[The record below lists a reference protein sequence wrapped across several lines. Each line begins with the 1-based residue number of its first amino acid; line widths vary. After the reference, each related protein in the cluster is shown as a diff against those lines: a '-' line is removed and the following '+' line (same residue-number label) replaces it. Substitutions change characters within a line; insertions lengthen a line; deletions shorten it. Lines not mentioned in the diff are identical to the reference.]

1 MAGGTVDV
9 VVSTESFHWF
19 PDPDAALAEL
29 RRVLAPSGRLLVG
42 VVNMRWASTSRAA
55 SAFAARLGEPAQW
68 ATRAEM
74 KRRVERA
81 GFRVVRQHRVVRIGG
96 IVLPTVL
103 TVATRS
109 D

>member
-1 MAGGTVDV
+1 
-9 VVSTESFHWF
+9 
-19 PDPDAALAEL
+19 
-29 RRVLAPSGRLLVG
+29 
-42 VVNMRWASTSRAA
+42 
-55 SAFAARLGEPAQW
+55 
-68 ATRAEM
+68 M

-96 IVLPTVL
+96 IVVPTVL